1 MNDDNESTTA
11 TTTTAIITA
20 RHHHHHLVCS
30 TSRIGVLEFAALLN
44 TTTATT
50 TSQCEEEKEEDGLS
64 IRQWEVLWHARNILY
79 ALRRFIVTIRRDRY
93 QATVTTAAAA
103 ATTTTTTIMDDW
115 YIRDVLDEDDFLLRN
130 VPWLD
135 KNQQQQEKEDDKG
148 STGIE
153 EDEAIPMKA
162 GKGFDGGRHTGNSS
176 SDSLTQATTATTS
189 TNVLQE
195 QPPQRA
201 KKKKQRINHESWK
214 DDIASYNVPFVG
226 TSTRATYTTLATVT
240 TTATTTSTTNSIHS
254 TIPPNVQMGVWPTG
268 LLYDYLQKSPLA
280 MELLRD
286 DNTWMPPPQSGG
298 RSSTTNTTSPSQTRT
313 PITTWTNNSN
323 NIHTLLWKQSRHGSN
338 NNNNSSSKKK
348 NKSSSSSDDTMERY
362 SRALSQ
368 AIGKA
373 YLQALS
379 ELITAALP
387 PVQQLRRSSLL
398 PPPPHCIRNSSHATT
413 TTATPTTYLPT
424 SQIPRFVPD
433 LLTHRLSGLLQLLV
447 DDIGLPG
454 MRTAGTHS
462 NQDHFHIRP
471 AGVWVA
477 PILTI
482 CTRLASIS
490 VPIARQIAR
499 CIEQTIPQPIVRYLF
514 TYPPPSSSSSSS
526 SVLQETNHPHPSAPE
541 QPSNNHTPVVTRV
554 VSPRMKAYVAAIHFL
569 TTLVD
574 IDDSVIFSC
583 ISSNN
588 SHTGSNAEHTH
599 TKQQQ
604 TKPTKSGGILF
615 WALQRGLPSTAM
627 KNDDENSS
635 TNNTNDASEP
645 LYAMTQL
652 LQAVRHLLLNHQK
665 SISTATNK
673 RWLMELFSRE
683 CIQQLCDV
691 TTSWA
696 PPLQNY
702 KEVVG
707 SIHASNGNNITVGTA
722 TTENDM
728 HHHVVVGIEARR
740 LLFLLLV
747 DIHHS
752 PLLRA
757 LHDTKTNLRPSS
769 FESTVVQVILVKALI
784 HLVLHSNHDTFIL
797 EVHRFVLYVIN
808 LSPTLLPTL
817 LRMVPIP
824 VDDSKRR
831 PFIVLSRLSLMSSL
845 LRYGPRAI
853 HCFDVTTKLT
863 ECNQESIHD
872 DTIVLTVLPMA
883 IKKQILVK
891 LLQNTNSLI
900 ALEAFKL
907 LVIIIRRCRDYFL
920 DLEHLHNAELETKLV
935 NMISLALPDLP
946 TLTLVVSKL
955 SATIQDDK
963 SKIIL
968 LTWACEAVR
977 AYRSVFTRTTL
988 GSTSVLDVSKL
999 LPISAKMFL
1008 SSPTVVQLTTLSTIK
1023 HFITIQE
1030 VNVFMFCCMLNFQTL
1045 YTLALTHND
1054 ALPQIYICSPARISN
1069 LRY

>member
-1 MNDDNESTTA
+1 MDDDNESTTTTCTTTTT
-11 TTTTAIITA
+11 TTTTAR
-20 RHHHHHLVCS
+20 RHHHHHFVCS

-44 TTTATT
+44 ATT
-50 TSQCEEEKEEDGLS
+50 TTTTTTPCEEEEEDGLS
-64 IRQWEVLWHARNILY
+64 TRQWEVLWHARNILY

-93 QATVTTAAAA
+93 QATLTTTA
-103 ATTTTTTIMDDW
+103 ATTTTMDDW
-115 YIRDVLDEDDFLLRN
+115 YIRDVLDEDDFLLKN

-135 KNQQQQEKEDDKG
+135 KNQQQQQEEKDKC
-148 STGIE
+148 STGME
-153 EDEAIPMKA
+153 EDEAIPMKS
-162 GKGFDGGRHTGNSS
+162 GNGFDGGRDTGNSS
-176 SDSLTQATTATTS
+176 SSSLTQATTATTS
-189 TNVLQE
+189 TNDVRQE

-226 TSTRATYTTLATVT
+226 TSTRATYTTLATVSTT
-240 TTATTTSTTNSIHS
+240 TTATTTG

-286 DNTWMPPPQSGG
+286 DNTWMPLQPQSGG

-313 PITTWTNNSN
+313 PITTTWTNNSN

-338 NNNNSSSKKK
+338 SNNNSSKKKK
-348 NKSSSSSDDTMERY
+348 NKSSCSSDDTMERY
-362 SRALSQ
+362 GRALSQ

-387 PVQQLRRSSLL
+387 PVQQQRCASLL
-398 PPPPHCIRNSSHATT
+398 PPPPHCIRNSSHTTT

-424 SQIPRFVPD
+424 SQIPRFIPD
-433 LLTHRLSGLLQLLV
+433 LMTHRLSGLLQLLV
-447 DDIGLPG
+447 DDTGLPG
-454 MRTAGTHS
+454 MRTAGTNS

-471 AGVWVA
+471 TGVWVA

-499 CIEQTIPQPIVRYLF
+499 CMEQTLPQPIVRYLF

-526 SVLQETNHPHPSAPE
+526 PSVLQETNHPHPSAPE

-604 TKPTKSGGILF
+604 PPKPTKSGGILF
-615 WALQRGLPSTAM
+615 WALQRGLPATTM
-627 KNDDENSS
+627 TYDDDNSNN
-635 TNNTNDASEP
+635 NNTYDAKSEP

-683 CIQQLCDV
+683 CIQQVCDL
-691 TTSWA
+691 TTGWA

-702 KEVVG
+702 KELVG
-707 SIHASNGNNITVGTA
+707 SIHASNGNDSEDTA
-722 TTENDM
+722 TTANDM
-728 HHHVVVGIEARR
+728 HHHVMVGIEARR

-752 PLLRA
+752 PLLRV
-757 LHDTKTNLRPSS
+757 LHDTKTNHRSSS

-784 HLVLHSNHDTFIL
+784 HLVLHSNHDTSIL
-797 EVHRFVLYVIN
+797 EVHRFVLYVVN

-831 PFIVLSRLSLMSSL
+831 PFIVLSRLSLMSTL

-863 ECNQESIHD
+863 ECNQESVHD

-900 ALEAFKL
+900 VLEAFKL

-920 DLEHLHNAELETKLV
+920 DLEHLHNAVLETKVV
-935 NMISLALPDLP
+935 NMIALALPDLP

-968 LTWACEAVR
+968 LTWACEALQ

-1008 SSPTVVQLTTLSTIK
+1008 SSPTVVQRTILSIIK

-1054 ALPQIYICSPARISN
+1054 ALPQIYMCSPARISN